1 MDDLANHG
9 GFKVLNRL
17 RRIEW
22 DADWDDAY
30 AHALSRQLL
39 MREYLR
45 RAALWAEA
53 YSAEEAWPFFDITN
67 YAAPEIKLPQ
77 SLYRELNEFLRARTV
92 GLVKT
97 TCAGAVRLAELRA
110 QTPAAEQ
117 PSLPELYEPLLV
129 MYERG
134 GDFMRDNSGALDLTG
149 VSFRPGTMQ
158 DYLGDT
164 PIVTV
169 RAPVLDALDAE
180 GRITFFVSDTGQESV
195 LRRRLLPGG
204 EERFEVFSN
213 QLNWDTTGGIHT
225 QEKGAEGASYDQ
237 VTSSEAAR
245 IIEAMMS
252 GPNTKHGRG

>member
-1 MDDLANHG
+1 MDDMPDQD
-9 GFKVLNRL
+9 GFRVLNRL

-30 AHALSRQLL
+30 FHVISRQLL
-39 MREYLR
+39 MREYMR
-45 RAALWAEA
+45 RAALWAEF

-67 YAAPEIKLPQ
+67 YAAPELKLPQ
-77 SLYRELNEFLRARTV
+77 SLSRDLNEFLRTRMV
-92 GLVKT
+92 GLVMT

-110 QTPAAEQ
+110 QDPATGE
-117 PSLPELYEPLLV
+117 PNLPELYEPLLV

-169 RAPVLDALDAE
+169 RASVLDALDAE
-180 GRITFFVSDTGQESV
+180 GRITFFASDTGHGPV

-204 EERFEVFSN
+204 EERYEVFSDR
-213 QLNWDTTGGIHT
+213 LNWDTAGGIHT
-225 QEKGAEGASYDQ
+225 QEKGAEGVGYAQ
-237 VTSSEAAR
+237 ITPSEAAR

-252 GPNTKHGRG
+252 GPTAKHGG

>member
-1 MDDLANHG
+1 MDDVANQG
-9 GFKVLNRL
+9 GFRVLNRL

-30 AHALSRQLL
+30 SHVISRQLL

-45 RAALWAEA
+45 RSALWAEA

-67 YAAPEIKLPQ
+67 YVAPELSLPK
-77 SLYRELNEFLRARTV
+77 SLSLDLNEFLRTRMT

-97 TCAGAVRLAELRA
+97 TCAGAVRLAELRT
-110 QTPAAEQ
+110 QNPAAEK

-149 VSFRPGTMQ
+149 VSFRPGTMR

-169 RAPVLDALDAE
+169 RASVLDALDTE
-180 GRITFFVSDTGQESV
+180 GRVTFFAKDAGDGPV
-195 LRRRLLPGG
+195 LRCRLLPGG
-204 EERFEVFSN
+204 EERYEVFSD
-213 QLNWDTTGGIHT
+213 QLNWDTTGAIHT
-225 QEKGAEGASYDQ
+225 QERGAEGATY
-237 VTSSEAAR
+237 TRTTPSEAAR

-252 GPNTKHGRG
+252 GPSAKQREG